1 MTIPREIGYTWII
14 ESARLGFELLTMRKF
29 NLILATFLAFL
40 LINEVSIRPQ
50 RGNFKEW
57 LTTDSSVA
65 SARRSSGGS
74 SRGGSF
80 SRPSRSTP
88 SRSSGSSSPSRSSGS
103 SSSPSRSSGSSSNP
117 SRSNSSSGSS
127 SGSSTR
133 DSASPS
139 STSGSTTSSPT
150 SYPARGQTG
159 GRARGGSF
167 NQPTVAPAPVT
178 PNNTHNS
185 PSTSTPV
192 TPSTGTSTGGTYYVP
207 VVPHSRP
214 SSVEIEIE
222 NNTIVVPP
230 SQPAPQP
237 YLAPVPNNS
246 VSPETSSQ
254 TPPANVA
261 PNAATTATSSG
272 SASQGFPWGWVLFFL
287 VIGGGVAI
295 AIALRSNLAWYLLAK
310 KNSTQGTA
318 KELEND
324 VVTVT
329 KLQIALLAN
338 ARDLQSQLQD
348 LSYNAD
354 LETPE
359 GRVEFLQEAA
369 LSLLR
374 HPEYWSHAF
383 SSSQTVKSREQAGQV
398 FEQLSIAERSKF
410 SAETFSNVQG
420 QVRERSNIAKS
431 DDNDPAA
438 YIVVTLLI
446 GTEDDRPLFGSIHS
460 TEELQQAL
468 QRVAAMTQDYLLV
481 VELLW
486 TPQEATDSLSYDQ
499 LLTGYADLVQL

>member
-1 MTIPREIGYTWII
+1 M
-14 ESARLGFELLTMRKF
+14 
-29 NLILATFLAFL
+29 
-40 LINEVSIRPQ
+40 
-50 RGNFKEW
+50 
-57 LTTDSSVA
+57 
-65 SARRSSGGS
+65 
-74 SRGGSF
+74 
-80 SRPSRSTP
+80 
-88 SRSSGSSSPSRSSGS
+88 
-103 SSSPSRSSGSSSNP
+103 
-117 SRSNSSSGSS
+117 
-127 SGSSTR
+127 
-133 DSASPS
+133 
-139 STSGSTTSSPT
+139 
-150 SYPARGQTG
+150 
-159 GRARGGSF
+159 
-167 NQPTVAPAPVT
+167 
-178 PNNTHNS
+178 
-185 PSTSTPV
+185 
-192 TPSTGTSTGGTYYVP
+192 P

-246 VSPETSSQ
+246 VSPETSTQ

-261 PNAATTATSSG
+261 PNEATTATSSA

-295 AIALRSNLAWYLLAK
+295 AWYLLAK
-310 KNSTQGTA
+310 NKSTQGTA

-374 HPEYWSHAF
+374 HPEYWSHVL

-410 SAETFSNVQG
+410 IAETFSNVQG
-420 QVRERSNIAKS
+420 QVRERSPIAVEV
-431 DDNDPAA
+431 DNEPSA

-468 QRVAAMTQDYLLV
+468 QRVAAITQDYLLV

-486 TPQEATDSLSYDQ
+486 TPQKDTDVLSYDQ
-499 LLTGYADLVQL
+499 LLAGYADMVQL